1 MALKT
6 QSVKTASDAWKLLK
20 GLVCVYKPAEYPIRS
35 FTEKIKSNLVE
46 DLNGMKRSIESNY
59 VHPMDIESSNGN
71 SDDSPSFQI
80 EKYESD
86 FANLVP
92 PDYSR
97 HPLVLGKGIFK
108 LIKISIKGS
117 SQNHWCE
124 YYSIE

>member
-20 GLVCVYKPAEYPIRS
+20 GLVCVYKPAEYSLRT
-35 FTEKIKSNLVE
+35 FQEKIKSNLVE
-46 DLNGMKRSIESNY
+46 DLNGMKRSIDSNY
-59 VHPMDIESSNGN
+59 VHPMEIEPSNGN
-71 SDDSPSFQI
+71 SDDSPSIQI

-97 HPLVLGKGIFK
+97 HPLVLGKGIFN
-108 LIKISIKGS
+108 LIKISITGS
-117 SQNHWCE
+117 FLKYRISFV
-124 YYSIE
+124 

>member
-1 MALKT
+1 MASKT

-20 GLVCVYKPAEYPIRS
+20 GLVCVYKPSEYPLGS
-35 FTEKIKSNLVE
+35 FEQKIKSNLVD

-59 VHPMDIESSNGN
+59 VHPMDIESSNSN
-71 SDDSPSFQI
+71 SDDSPSIQI

-97 HPLVLGKGIFK
+97 HPLVLGKGMFNLDIF
-108 LIKISIKGS
+108 
-117 SQNHWCE
+117 
-124 YYSIE
+124 